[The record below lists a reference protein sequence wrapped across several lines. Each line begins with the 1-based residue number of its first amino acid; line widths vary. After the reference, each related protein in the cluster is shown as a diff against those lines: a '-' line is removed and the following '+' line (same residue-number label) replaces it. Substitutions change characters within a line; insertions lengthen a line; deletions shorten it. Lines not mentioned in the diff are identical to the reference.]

1 MPWIPGVLT
10 NAFFVFVFSFFLPT
24 KWSKVGS
31 TKTKGPLRIGHQNN
45 RSLASLYDRTGTRAE
60 FRPFVDALIEKEA
73 HIF

>member
-10 NAFFVFVFSFFLPT
+10 NAFLVFVFSFFLPNNFQVV
-24 KWSKVGS
+24 KSRQYKY
-31 TKTKGPLRIGHQNN
+31 KGRLRIGHQNK
-45 RSLASLYDRTGTRAE
+45 LYDRTGTIAE